1 MRAPATSPSIARYS
15 ILVATNLLQ
24 VASLLKI
31 GDTWRG
37 TGPKE
42 REQSVSGTFPDEAK
56 AAVWAR
62 KIEAEMDA
70 ERLQWRA
77 RLAHLTLK
85 EGIEWC
91 VEEIG
96 ARR

>member
-1 MRAPATSPSIARYS
+1 
-15 ILVATNLLQ
+15 
-24 VASLLKI
+24 
-31 GDTWRG
+31 
-37 TGPKE
+37 
-42 REQSVSGTFPDEAK
+42 
-56 AAVWAR
+56 
-62 KIEAEMDA
+62 MDA